1 MEVTKS
7 QLLGNII
14 KGVGIYVLLSY
25 FFQGWLEVFLV
36 FAIII
41 VGIIATAIHIGDRIS
56 QRYYYTEEQ
65 EDDDD

>member
-1 MEVTKS
+1 MEVTWS
-7 QLLGNII
+7 GLLGNII
-14 KGVGIYVLLSY
+14 KGIIVYVLLSY

-36 FAIII
+36 FAITI
-41 VGIIATAIHIGDRIS
+41 VGIIATAIHIGNRIS